1 MRGTLAALRRSGVA
15 RFAAKF
21 RADEGLDLAT
31 LIAWGTLSTVF
42 PVLLGITAVAGV
54 LLRDPDRSAR
64 LSATLVQ
71 LVPAEAAPPLGAILE
86 NARRDAGTWGI
97 VGLVLLL
104 VNGSNLFANMQSVF
118 NRAYRVPHRGFVGAR
133 LISLFM
139 LVIATA
145 LLLLSAVA
153 YGLGGLLGSASE
165 AVARVLPFELPARG
179 PAVLLVGYAVSILS
193 ALVTFLL
200 LYRVLPNRR
209 QTFAQVLPGSLLAAG
224 LFFVLLQVFPLYTT
238 LFARGFEAY
247 AIFGMLLLLM
257 FWTYLLGLVL
267 VLGAELNAFLDS
279 A

>member
-1 MRGTLAALRRSGVA
+1 M
-15 RFAAKF
+15 
-21 RADEGLDLAT
+21 DLAT

-42 PVLLGITAVAGV
+42 PVLLGIMAVAGV
-54 LLRDPDRSAR
+54 LLQDPERSAR

-71 LVPAEAAPPLGAILE
+71 LVPAEAALPLEAILE

-104 VNGSNLFANMQSVF
+104 FNGSNLFANMQSVF

-153 YGLGGLLGSASE
+153 YSLGSLLGSASE
-165 AVARVLPFELPARG
+165 AMARALPFELPARG
-179 PAVLLVGYAVSILS
+179 PAVLLIGYALSILS
-193 ALVTFLL
+193 ALLTFLL
-200 LYRVLPNRR
+200 LYRVLPNKR
-209 QTFAQVLPGSLLAAG
+209 QTFAQVLPGSLLATG
-224 LFFVLLQVFPLYTT
+224 LFFLLLQVFPLYTT
-238 LFARGFEAY
+238 LFGRGFEAY
-247 AIFGMLLLLM
+247 AVFGMLLLLM
-257 FWTYLLGLVL
+257 FWMYLLGLVL

-279 A
+279 PSV